1 VDELTT
7 AAGIA
12 ALAAG
17 ALALLALAGLLLLRR
32 RLRELRAAQRVVLGG
47 EERDLVG
54 HAEEVDR
61 RLGELGQELRD
72 SVARLDERGAALS
85 DRLDG
90 AVTHFAVVRYDAMGE
105 MTGRQSSSVALLDA
119 SRSGVVLSSILHR
132 EQARLYAKQVVDGR
146 SEFDLSPEEQEALS
160 AALAS
165 RRSDT

>member
-17 ALALLALAGLLLLRR
+17 ALALLALAGLLFLRR
-32 RLRELRAAQRVVLGG
+32 RLRELREAQRVVLGG

-54 HAEEVDR
+54 HAEELDR
-61 RLGELGQELRD
+61 RLGEVGRELRD
-72 SVARLDERGAALS
+72 SVAKLDERDAALS

-90 AVTHFAVVRYDAMGE
+90 AVTHVAVVRYDAMGE

-132 EQARLYAKQVVDGR
+132 DQARLYAKQVVDGR

-160 AALAS
+160 AALAP
-165 RRSDT
+165 RRAGP

>member
-17 ALALLALAGLLLLRR
+17 GLALLALAGLLFLRR
-32 RLRELRAAQRVVLGG
+32 RLRELREAQRVVLGG
-47 EERDLVG
+47 EGRDLVG
-54 HAEEVDR
+54 HAEELDR
-61 RLGELGQELRD
+61 RLGEVGRELRD
-72 SVARLDERGAALS
+72 SIAKLDERDAALS

-90 AVTHFAVVRYDAMGE
+90 AVTHVAVVRYDAMGE

-119 SRSGVVLSSILHR
+119 SRSGVVFSSILHR
-132 EQARLYAKQVVDGR
+132 DQARLYAKQVVDGR

-160 AALAS
+160 AALAP
-165 RRSDT
+165 RRTGP